1 MIFRRKD
8 GYKVKDVDAFT
19 RFIPL
24 IMKHRNDAL
33 VMLNQEIDLAPIDDY
48 IKKVYLEK
56 GIRLSYMHIIYAAMA
71 RTYVERP
78 KINQFIMNGRYYMRN
93 DITFSMVVKKEMSL
107 EADETIVKLKFKGD
121 ETPIETKD
129 KLNTKIEA
137 EKDPNTSG
145 NNATDLLIKTLSKTP
160 LSILKFIVFIVKY
173 LDKVNLI
180 PSKVIE
186 ASPFHASAF
195 ITNLGSIGLDA
206 ALHHIYNFGTV
217 GAFLSI
223 GKKNRKIS
231 KKNNEFVEEKIMNVG
246 FVIDER
252 ICDGFYYASAMR
264 RFFRY
269 LNDPE
274 KLEEPINME
283 D

>member
-8 GYKVKDVDAFT
+8 GVKVKNVDALS

-24 IMKHRNDAL
+24 IMKERNDAL
-33 VMLNQEIDLAPIDDY
+33 VMLNQEIDLTPIDDY
-48 IKKVYLEK
+48 IRKVYLERRV
-56 GIRLSYMHIIYAAMA
+56 RLSYMHIIYAAMA
-71 RTYVERP
+71 RTYAERP

-93 DITFSMVVKKEMSL
+93 DITFSMVVKKEMSK
-107 EADETIVKLKFKGD
+107 ESDETTIKVKFNGD
-121 ETPIETKD
+121 ETPIETKE
-129 KLNTKIEA
+129 KLNTMIEA
-137 EKDPNTSG
+137 EKDPSTSG
-145 NNATDLLIKTLSKTP
+145 NNATDLFIMTLSKTP
-160 LSILKFIVFIVKY
+160 LPVLKFIVSFVKY
-173 LDKVNLI
+173 LDKINLI
-180 PSKVIE
+180 PSKVLE

-206 ALHHIYNFGTV
+206 ALHHIYNFGTI

-231 KKNNEFVEEKIMNVG
+231 KKNDEFIEEKIMNIG

-264 RFFRY
+264 TFFRY
-269 LNDPE
+269 LLDPQ

>member
-8 GYKVKDVDAFT
+8 GVKVKNVDALS

-24 IMKHRNDAL
+24 IMKERNDAL
-33 VMLNQEIDLAPIDDY
+33 VMLNQEIDLTPIDDY
-48 IKKVYLEK
+48 IRKVYLERRV
-56 GIRLSYMHIIYAAMA
+56 RLSYMHIIYAAMA
-71 RTYVERP
+71 RTYAERP

-93 DITFSMVVKKEMSL
+93 DITFSMVVKKEMSK
-107 EADETIVKLKFKGD
+107 ESDETTIKVKFNGD
-121 ETPIETKD
+121 ETPIETKE
-129 KLNTKIEA
+129 KLNTMIEA
-137 EKDPNTSG
+137 EKDPSTSG
-145 NNATDLLIKTLSKTP
+145 NNATDLFIMTLSKTP
-160 LSILKFIVFIVKY
+160 LPVLKFIVSFVKY
-173 LDKVNLI
+173 LDKINLI
-180 PSKVIE
+180 PSKVLE

-206 ALHHIYNFGTV
+206 ALHHIYNFGTI

-231 KKNNEFVEEKIMNVG
+231 KKNDEFIEEKIMNIG

-269 LNDPE
+269 LLDPQ